1 MTILIL
7 EFALTLHTEF
17 GLAVC
22 ILCGIDDGAGI
33 PGVLHEWMA
42 RMNSGDRLIDLVLE
56 KNKKPNC
63 SSIFYLFLDIGPLID
78 ILIELLAAGL

>member
-7 EFALTLHTEF
+7 EFALTLHTKF

-42 RMNSGDRLIDLVLE
+42 RMNSGDRLIDLE
-56 KNKKPNC
+56 KNKKPNR